1 MTVFWILAALMTL
14 GGLLVLAFALLR
26 KTAPSLDGNREQNVA
41 IAKERMSELES
52 QLAGGT
58 IDAQTFEQ
66 EKLELEQTLLD
77 DIAAADA
84 QARATPAKYGKLG
97 LLVAGIGV
105 PVMAVGMYL
114 YLGSPQYIETAT
126 TVADAS
132 NPHARVQNE
141 EAPSAEELTAM
152 LEQRIKDTP
161 DDPDAWFMLGRMY
174 ASAGRYNDAADAYRT
189 LARITDNHP
198 TALVV
203 LADVLAMSQD
213 GKIAGQPM
221 ELVLQALELD
231 PDNATALWLAG
242 RGSVEV
248 SEYAAALSYYERA
261 SVQLSDKPEL
271 LQQLDEQIQEVRVAA
286 REAGVDLPDVPDAQ
300 LPDTVP
306 AVAIGVA
313 VSVDPSLQASL
324 ESSDTLFVFARA
336 AEGPPMPLAAVKGTA
351 GDLPAAITLDDTAML
366 RSGDKLSQYA
376 ELTITARITRSGQP
390 MAASGD
396 MQSDPV
402 TVRPGYDKSVSL
414 VINQRIP

>member
-14 GGLLVLAFALLR
+14 GGLLVLAFTLLR

-126 TVADAS
+126 TVAGAS
-132 NPHARVQNE
+132 NPHAQVQNE

-286 REAGVDLPDVPDAQ
+286 REAGVDLPDVPDVQ

-336 AEGPPMPLAAVKGTA
+336 TEGPPMPLAAVKGTA

-396 MQSDPV
+396 MQSDSV

>member
-14 GGLLVLAFALLR
+14 GGLLVLAFTLLR

-114 YLGSPQYIETAT
+114 YLGSPQYIDTAT
-126 TVADAS
+126 TVAGAS
-132 NPHARVQNE
+132 NPHAQVQNE

-203 LADVLAMSQD
+203 LADVLAMSQG

-242 RGSVEV
+242 RGAVEV

-261 SVQLSDKPEL
+261 SVQLGDKPEL

-286 REAGVDLPDVPDAQ
+286 REAGVDLPDVPDVQ

-336 AEGPPMPLAAVKGTA
+336 TEGPPMPLAAVKGTA

-396 MQSDPV
+396 MQSDSV

>member
-14 GGLLVLAFALLR
+14 GGLLVLAFTLLR

-97 LLVAGIGV
+97 LLVAGTGV

-114 YLGSPQYIETAT
+114 YLGSPQYIDTAT
-126 TVADAS
+126 TVAGAS
-132 NPHARVQNE
+132 NPHAQVQNE

-261 SVQLSDKPEL
+261 SVQLGDKPEL

-286 REAGVDLPDVPDAQ
+286 REAGVDLPDVPDVQ

-336 AEGPPMPLAAVKGTA
+336 TEGPPMPLAAVKGTA

-396 MQSDPV
+396 MQSDSV

>member
-14 GGLLVLAFALLR
+14 GGLLVLAFTLLR

-126 TVADAS
+126 TVAGAS
-132 NPHARVQNE
+132 NPHAQVQNE

-261 SVQLSDKPEL
+261 SVQLGDKPEL

-286 REAGVDLPDVPDAQ
+286 REAGVDLPDVPDVQ

-336 AEGPPMPLAAVKGTA
+336 TEGPPMPLAAVKGTA
-351 GDLPAAITLDDTAML
+351 GDLPAAITLDDTVML

-396 MQSDPV
+396 MQSDSV

>member
-14 GGLLVLAFALLR
+14 GGLLVLAFTLLR

-114 YLGSPQYIETAT
+114 YLGSPQYIDTAT
-126 TVADAS
+126 TVAGAS
-132 NPHARVQNE
+132 NPHAQVQNE

-261 SVQLSDKPEL
+261 SVQLGDKPEL

-286 REAGVDLPDVPDAQ
+286 REAGVDLPDVPDVQ

-336 AEGPPMPLAAVKGTA
+336 TEGPPMPLAAVKGTA

-396 MQSDPV
+396 MQSDSV

>member
-14 GGLLVLAFALLR
+14 GGLLVLAFTLLR

-114 YLGSPQYIETAT
+114 YLGSPQYIDTAT
-126 TVADAS
+126 TVAGAS
-132 NPHARVQNE
+132 NPHAQVQNE

-261 SVQLSDKPEL
+261 SVQLGDKPEL

-286 REAGVDLPDVPDAQ
+286 REAGVDLPDVPDVQ

-336 AEGPPMPLAAVKGTA
+336 TEGPPMPLAAVKGTA
-351 GDLPAAITLDDTAML
+351 GDLPAAITLDDTVML

-396 MQSDPV
+396 MQSDSV

>member
-14 GGLLVLAFALLR
+14 GGLLVLAFTLLR

-126 TVADAS
+126 TVAGAS
-132 NPHARVQNE
+132 NPHAQVQNE

-286 REAGVDLPDVPDAQ
+286 REAGVDLPDVPDVQ

-336 AEGPPMPLAAVKGTA
+336 TEGPPMPLAAVKGTA
-351 GDLPAAITLDDTAML
+351 DDLPAAITLDDTAML

-396 MQSDPV
+396 MQSDSV

>member
-14 GGLLVLAFALLR
+14 GGLLVLAFTLLR

-126 TVADAS
+126 TVAGAS
-132 NPHARVQNE
+132 NPHAQVQNE

-242 RGSVEV
+242 RGAVEV

-261 SVQLSDKPEL
+261 SVQLGDKPEL
-271 LQQLDEQIQEVRVAA
+271 LQQLDEQIQEVRAAA
-286 REAGVDLPDVPDAQ
+286 REAGVDLPDVPDVQ

-336 AEGPPMPLAAVKGTA
+336 TEGPPMPLAAVKGTA
-351 GDLPAAITLDDTAML
+351 GDLPAAITLDDTVML

-396 MQSDPV
+396 MQSDSV

>member
-14 GGLLVLAFALLR
+14 GGLLVLAFTLLR

-114 YLGSPQYIETAT
+114 YLGSPQYIDTAT
-126 TVADAS
+126 TVAGAS
-132 NPHARVQNE
+132 NPHAQVQNE

-231 PDNATALWLAG
+231 PDTATALWLAG

-248 SEYAAALSYYERA
+248 SEYAAALSY
-261 SVQLSDKPEL
+261 
-271 LQQLDEQIQEVRVAA
+271 
-286 REAGVDLPDVPDAQ
+286 
-300 LPDTVP
+300 
-306 AVAIGVA
+306 
-313 VSVDPSLQASL
+313 
-324 ESSDTLFVFARA
+324 
-336 AEGPPMPLAAVKGTA
+336 
-351 GDLPAAITLDDTAML
+351 
-366 RSGDKLSQYA
+366 
-376 ELTITARITRSGQP
+376 
-390 MAASGD
+390 
-396 MQSDPV
+396 
-402 TVRPGYDKSVSL
+402 
-414 VINQRIP
+414 

>member
-14 GGLLVLAFALLR
+14 GGLLVLAFTLLR

-126 TVADAS
+126 TVAGAS
-132 NPHARVQNE
+132 NPHAQVQNE

-261 SVQLSDKPEL
+261 SVQLGDKPEL

-286 REAGVDLPDVPDAQ
+286 REAGVDLPDVPDVQ

-336 AEGPPMPLAAVKGTA
+336 TEGPPMPLAAVKGTA

-396 MQSDPV
+396 MQSDSV